1 MAVKLAVL
9 KSGEDVIADIREM
22 MVGDEDTPPEK
33 KKVVGYYFIKPCGVT
48 LKNKAIDVNES
59 ADDSYELKLFPWCP
73 LAKNDAI
80 PMSTEWVVTLVDP
93 VDKLREM
100 YENEVLSKFKEVLK
114 TKQEEEEANASKSSD
129 TDKPQQISISD
140 R

>member
-1 MAVKLAVL
+1 MAIKLAVL

-22 MVGDEDTPPEK
+22 MVGDEDTPADQ

-59 ADDSYELKLFPWCP
+59 ADDSFELKLFSWCP

-80 PMSTEWVVTLVDP
+80 PMSTEWVVTLVEP
-93 VDKLREM
+93 VDKLKEM
-100 YENEVLSKFKEVLK
+100 YQTEVLDKFKEVLK
-114 TKQEEEEANASKSSD
+114 TREEQNASQSTGSDKSTD
-129 TDKPQQISISD
+129 TDKSD
-140 R
+140 

>member
-1 MAVKLAVL
+1 MAIKLAVL

-22 MVGDEDTPPEK
+22 MVGDEDTPDDK

-48 LKNKAIDVNES
+48 LKNKAIDVNET

-140 R
+140 

>member
-1 MAVKLAVL
+1 MAIKLAVL

-22 MVGDEDTPPEK
+22 MVGDEDTPDDK

-48 LKNKAIDVNES
+48 LKNKAIDVNET

>member
-1 MAVKLAVL
+1 MAIKLAVL

-22 MVGDEDTPPEK
+22 MVGDEDTPDDK

-59 ADDSYELKLFPWCP
+59 ADDSFELKLFPWCP

-93 VDKLREM
+93 VDKLKEM
-100 YENEVLSKFKEVLK
+100 YETEVLDKFKEVLK
-114 TKQEEEEANASKSSD
+114 TREEEENASQGSD
-129 TDKPQQISISD
+129 TDKPQ
-140 R
+140 

>member
-1 MAVKLAVL
+1 MAIKLAVL
-9 KSGEDVIADIREM
+9 KSGEDVISDIREM
-22 MVGDEDTPPEK
+22 MVGDEDTPDDK

-48 LKNKAIDVNES
+48 LKNKAIYVNES
-59 ADDSYELKLFPWCP
+59 ADDSFELKLFPWCP
-73 LAKNDAI
+73 LAKNYAI

-100 YENEVLSKFKEVLK
+100 YENEVLSKFKDQLK
-114 TKQEEEEANASKSSD
+114 AKEEEANASKSSD
-129 TDKPQQISISD
+129 TNKPQQISISD

>member
-1 MAVKLAVL
+1 MAIKLAVL

-80 PMSTEWVVTLVDP
+80 PMSTEWVVTLVEP
-93 VDKLREM
+93 VDKLKEM
-100 YENEVLSKFKEVLK
+100 YETEVLNKFKEVLK
-114 TKQEEEEANASKSSD
+114 TRQEQEKQQEEEED
-129 TDKPQQISISD
+129 
-140 R
+140 

>member
-1 MAVKLAVL
+1 MAIKLAVL

-22 MVGDEDTPPEK
+22 MVGDEDTPADQ

-93 VDKLREM
+93 VDKLKEM
-100 YENEVLSKFKEVLK
+100 YETQVLDKFKEVVK
-114 TKQEEEEANASKSSD
+114 TRQQKEEKEEEEEKESKNES
-129 TDKPQQISISD
+129 
-140 R
+140 

>member
-1 MAVKLAVL
+1 MAIKLAVL

-22 MVGDEDTPPEK
+22 MVGDEDTPDDK
-33 KKVVGYYFIKPCGVT
+33 KKVIGYYFIKPCGVT

-59 ADDSYELKLFPWCP
+59 GDDSYELKLFPWCP

-80 PMSTEWVVTLVDP
+80 PISTEWVVTLVDP
-93 VDKLREM
+93 VDKLKEM
-100 YENEVLSKFKEVLK
+100 YETEVINKFKDVLK
-114 TKQEEEEANASKSSD
+114 TRQEEEEANASKSSD
-129 TDKPQQISISD
+129 TNKPQQISISD

>member
-1 MAVKLAVL
+1 MAIKLAVL

-22 MVGDEDTPPEK
+22 MVGDEDTPDDK

-59 ADDSYELKLFPWCP
+59 ADDSFELKLFPWCP

-100 YENEVLSKFKEVLK
+100 YENEVLNKFKEVLK
-114 TKQEEEEANASKSSD
+114 TREEEANAIKVSD

>member
-1 MAVKLAVL
+1 MAIKLAVL

-22 MVGDEDTPPEK
+22 MVGDEDTPDEK

-93 VDKLREM
+93 VDKLKEM
-100 YENEVLSKFKEVLK
+100 YETQVLDKFKEVVK
-114 TKQEEEEANASKSSD
+114 TRQQKEEKEEEEEKESKNES
-129 TDKPQQISISD
+129 
-140 R
+140 

>member
-1 MAVKLAVL
+1 MAIKLAVL

-22 MVGDEDTPPEK
+22 MVGDEDTPDEK

-80 PMSTEWVVTLVDP
+80 PMSTEWVVTLVEP
-93 VDKLREM
+93 VDKLKEM
-100 YENEVLSKFKEVLK
+100 YETEVLNKFKDVLK
-114 TKQEEEEANASKSSD
+114 TRQEEEEANASKSSD

-140 R
+140 

>member
-1 MAVKLAVL
+1 MAIKLAVL

-22 MVGDEDTPPEK
+22 MVGDEDTPDDK

-59 ADDSYELKLFPWCP
+59 ADDSFELKLFPWCP

-100 YENEVLSKFKEVLK
+100 YENEVLSKLK
-114 TKQEEEEANASKSSD
+114 DQLKAKEEEANASKSSD
-129 TDKPQQISISD
+129 TNKPQQISISD
-140 R
+140 

>member
-1 MAVKLAVL
+1 MAIKLAVL

-59 ADDSYELKLFPWCP
+59 ADDSFELKLFPWCP

-129 TDKPQQISISD
+129 TNKPQQISISD
-140 R
+140 

>member
-1 MAVKLAVL
+1 MAIKLAVL

-22 MVGDEDTPPEK
+22 MVGDEDTPDDK
-33 KKVVGYYFIKPCGVT
+33 KKVVGYYFIKPCVVT

-59 ADDSYELKLFPWCP
+59 SDDSYELKLFPWCP

-100 YENEVLSKFKEVLK
+100 YENEVLNKFKEVLK
-114 TKQEEEEANASKSSD
+114 TREEEANASKSSD
-129 TDKPQQISISD
+129 SD
-140 R
+140 GQADSSKST

>member
-22 MVGDEDTPPEK
+22 MVGDEDTPDDK

-59 ADDSYELKLFPWCP
+59 ADDSFALKLFPWCP

-93 VDKLREM
+93 VDKLKEM
-100 YENEVLSKFKEVLK
+100 YETEVLDKFKEVLK
-114 TKQEEEEANASKSSD
+114 TREEEENASQGSD
-129 TDKPQQISISD
+129 TDKPQ
-140 R
+140 

>member
-1 MAVKLAVL
+1 MAIKLAVL

-22 MVGDEDTPPEK
+22 MVGDEDTPDDK

-59 ADDSYELKLFPWCP
+59 ADDSFELKLFPWCP

-100 YENEVLSKFKEVLK
+100 YENEVLSKFKDQLK
-114 TKQEEEEANASKSSD
+114 EKEEENASKSSD
-129 TDKPQQISISD
+129 TNKPQQISISD

>member
-1 MAVKLAVL
+1 MAIKLAVL

-48 LKNKAIDVNES
+48 LKNKAIDVNET

-93 VDKLREM
+93 VDKLKEM
-100 YENEVLSKFKEVLK
+100 YETEVLDKFKEVLK
-114 TKQEEEEANASKSSD
+114 TREEEENASQGSD

>member
-1 MAVKLAVL
+1 MAIKLAVL

-80 PMSTEWVVTLVDP
+80 PMSTEWVVTLVEP
-93 VDKLREM
+93 VEKLKEM
-100 YENEVLSKFKEVLK
+100 YETEVLDKFKEVLK
-114 TKQEEEEANASKSSD
+114 TREEEANASQSSG
-129 TDKPQQISISD
+129 TDKQTDSSKSD
-140 R
+140 

>member
-22 MVGDEDTPPEK
+22 MVGDEDTPDDK

-59 ADDSYELKLFPWCP
+59 SDDSYELKLFPWCP

-93 VDKLREM
+93 VDKLKEM
-100 YENEVLSKFKEVLK
+100 YETQVLDKFKEVLK
-114 TKQEEEEANASKSSD
+114 TREEEENASKGSD

>member
-1 MAVKLAVL
+1 MAIKLAVL

-22 MVGDEDTPPEK
+22 MVGDEDTPDDK

-59 ADDSYELKLFPWCP
+59 ADDSFELKLFPWCP

-80 PMSTEWVVTLVDP
+80 PMSTDWVVTLVDP

-100 YENEVLSKFKEVLK
+100 YENEVLSKFKDQLK
-114 TKQEEEEANASKSSD
+114 AKEEESNASKSSD
-129 TDKPQQISISD
+129 TNKPQQISISD

>member
-1 MAVKLAVL
+1 MAIKLAVL

-22 MVGDEDTPPEK
+22 MLGDEDTPDDK

-59 ADDSYELKLFPWCP
+59 ADDSFELKLFPWCP

-100 YENEVLSKFKEVLK
+100 YENEVLSKFKDQLK
-114 TKQEEEEANASKSSD
+114 AKEEEANASKSSD

>member
-1 MAVKLAVL
+1 MAIKLAVL

-22 MVGDEDTPPEK
+22 MVGDEDTPDDQ

-59 ADDSYELKLFPWCP
+59 ADDSFELKLFPWCP

-100 YENEVLSKFKEVLK
+100 YENEVLNKFKEVLK
-114 TKQEEEEANASKSSD
+114 TREEEANGSESSDSDGQADSSKS
-129 TDKPQQISISD
+129 T
-140 R
+140 

>member
-1 MAVKLAVL
+1 MAIKLAVL

-22 MVGDEDTPPEK
+22 MVGDEDAPPEK

-100 YENEVLSKFKEVLK
+100 YENEVLNKFKEVLK
-114 TKQEEEEANASKSSD
+114 TREEEANAIKVSD

>member
-93 VDKLREM
+93 VDKLKEM
-100 YENEVLSKFKEVLK
+100 YETEVLDKFKEVLK
-114 TKQEEEEANASKSSD
+114 TREEEENASKGSD

>member
-1 MAVKLAVL
+1 MAIKLAVL

-22 MVGDEDTPPEK
+22 MVGDEDTPDDK
-33 KKVVGYYFIKPCGVT
+33 KKVIGYYFIKPCGVT

-59 ADDSYELKLFPWCP
+59 GDDSYELKLFPWCP

-80 PMSTEWVVTLVDP
+80 PISTEWVVTLVDP

-100 YENEVLSKFKEVLK
+100 YENEVLNKFKDVLK
-114 TKQEEEEANASKSSD
+114 TRQEEEEANASESSGTDESTDSSKSD
-129 TDKPQQISISD
+129 
-140 R
+140 

>member
-22 MVGDEDTPPEK
+22 MVGDEDTPADQ

-93 VDKLREM
+93 VDKLKEM
-100 YENEVLSKFKEVLK
+100 YETEVLDKFKEVLK
-114 TKQEEEEANASKSSD
+114 TREEEENASKGSD

>member
-1 MAVKLAVL
+1 MAIKLAVL

-22 MVGDEDTPPEK
+22 MVGDEDTPDDK

-59 ADDSYELKLFPWCP
+59 ADDSFELKLFPWCP

-93 VDKLREM
+93 VDKLRKM
-100 YENEVLSKFKEVLK
+100 YENEVLSKFKDQLK
-114 TKQEEEEANASKSSD
+114 AKEEEANASKSSD

>member
-1 MAVKLAVL
+1 MAIKLAVL

-93 VDKLREM
+93 VDKLKEM
-100 YENEVLSKFKEVLK
+100 YETEVLNKFKDVLK
-114 TKQEEEEANASKSSD
+114 TRQEEEEANASKNSGSD
-129 TDKPQQISISD
+129 EQTDSD
-140 R
+140 KSD

>member
-1 MAVKLAVL
+1 MAIKLAVL

-22 MVGDEDTPPEK
+22 MVGDEDTPAEQ

-59 ADDSYELKLFPWCP
+59 ADDSFELKLFPWCP

-80 PMSTEWVVTLVDP
+80 PMSTEWVVTLVEP
-93 VDKLREM
+93 VDKLKEM
-100 YENEVLSKFKEVLK
+100 YETEVLNKFKDVLK
-114 TKQEEEEANASKSSD
+114 TRQEEEESNASKSSD
-129 TDKPQQISISD
+129 TNKPQQISISD
-140 R
+140 K

>member
-1 MAVKLAVL
+1 MAIKLAVL

-59 ADDSYELKLFPWCP
+59 ADDSFELKLFPWCP

-93 VDKLREM
+93 VDKLKEM
-100 YENEVLSKFKEVLK
+100 YQTEVLDKFKEVLK
-114 TKQEEEEANASKSSD
+114 TREEESNASKSSD

>member
-1 MAVKLAVL
+1 MAIKLAVL

-22 MVGDEDTPPEK
+22 MVGDEDTPDDK

-59 ADDSYELKLFPWCP
+59 ADDSFELKLFPWCP

-80 PMSTEWVVTLVDP
+80 PISTEWVVTLVDP
-93 VDKLREM
+93 VDKLKEM
-100 YENEVLSKFKEVLK
+100 YETEVINKFKDVLK
-114 TKQEEEEANASKSSD
+114 TRQEEEEANASESSD
-129 TDKPQQISISD
+129 TNKPQQISISD

>member
-1 MAVKLAVL
+1 MAIKLAVL

-22 MVGDEDTPPEK
+22 MVGDEDTPDDK

-59 ADDSYELKLFPWCP
+59 ADDSFELKLFPWCP

-100 YENEVLSKFKEVLK
+100 YENEVLSKFKDQLK
-114 TKQEEEEANASKSSD
+114 AKEEEANASKSSD

-140 R
+140 

>member
-1 MAVKLAVL
+1 MAIKLAVL

-59 ADDSYELKLFPWCP
+59 ADDSYELKLFPWWP

-80 PMSTEWVVTLVDP
+80 PMSTEWVVTLVEP
-93 VDKLREM
+93 VDKLKEM
-100 YENEVLSKFKEVLK
+100 YETQVLDKFKDVLK
-114 TKQEEEEANASKSSD
+114 TRQQEEEKEEEEEKESKNES
-129 TDKPQQISISD
+129 
-140 R
+140 